1 MSDISKRTLDRLSL
15 YLHYLRDKKGQG
27 IKDISS
33 VTMAGDMNINAV
45 TVKKDLARIAGQSGR
60 PRIGF
65 DVETL
70 IGDIQTALGYNK
82 LDNVVL
88 VGVGQLGH
96 VLLSYS
102 GFAGY
107 GLNIV
112 AGFDTDTGKVGTVV
126 CGKPVFHISRI
137 KDVVTKYNVRMGI
150 ITVPKDYA
158 QAAADAMIE
167 AGIRGLWNFAPTHIN
182 IPENVVIKNEDLAS
196 SLALLANRMRTEDCE
211 KK

>member
-1 MSDISKRTLDRLSL
+1 MSDISKRSIDRLSL
-15 YLHYLRDKKGQG
+15 YLHYLRDRREQG

-70 IGDIQTALGYNK
+70 IRDIQTALGYNK

-96 VLLSYS
+96 VLLSYN

-112 AGFDTDTGKVGTVV
+112 AGFDTDTAKAGTVV
-126 CGKPVFHISRI
+126 CGKPVFHISRLA
-137 KDVVTKYNVRMGI
+137 DVAEKYDVKMGI
-150 ITVPKDYA
+150 ITVPKEHA
-158 QAAADAMIE
+158 QAAADCLIA

-182 IPENVVIKNEDLAS
+182 IPENVMIKNEDLAS
-196 SLALLANRMRTEDCE
+196 SLAILANELRKSSC
-211 KK
+211 

>member
-1 MSDISKRTLDRLSL
+1 MSDISKRSIDRLSL
-15 YLHYLRDKKGQG
+15 YLHYLRDKKEQG

-33 VTMAGDMNINAV
+33 VTIAGDMNINAV

-70 IGDIQTALGYNK
+70 IHDIQTALGYNK

-96 VLLSYS
+96 VLLSYN

-112 AGFDTDTGKVGTVV
+112 AGFDADAGKVGQMI
-126 CGKPVFHISRI
+126 CGKPVFHIDRLA
-137 KDVVTKYNVRMGI
+137 DVVSKYDVRMGI
-150 ITVPKDYA
+150 ITVPKEHA
-158 QAAADAMIE
+158 QAAADCLIE

-182 IPENVVIKNEDLAS
+182 IPENVMIKNEDLAS
-196 SLALLANRMRTEDCE
+196 SLAILANQLR
-211 KK
+211 K

>member
-15 YLHYLRDKKGQG
+15 YLHYLRDKKEQG

-33 VTMAGDMNINAV
+33 VAMAGDMNINAV

-112 AGFDTDTGKVGTVV
+112 AGFDTDTDKVGTVV

-158 QAAADAMIE
+158 QTAADAMIE

-182 IPENVVIKNEDLAS
+182 IPENVAIKNEDLAS
-196 SLALLANRMRTEDCE
+196 SLALLANRMRTEE
-211 KK
+211 K

>member
-1 MSDISKRTLDRLSL
+1 MSDISKRSIDRLSL
-15 YLHYLRDKKGQG
+15 YLHYLRDKKEQG

-33 VTMAGDMNINAV
+33 VTIAGDMNINAV
-45 TVKKDLARIAGQSGR
+45 TVKKDLARIAGQSGK

-65 DVETL
+65 DIETL
-70 IGDIQTALGYNK
+70 IHDIQTALGYNK

-96 VLLSYS
+96 VLLSYN

-112 AGFDTDTGKVGTVV
+112 AGFDTDQSKVGTVV
-126 CGKPVFHISRI
+126 CGKPIFHIDRLA
-137 KDVVTKYNVRMGI
+137 DVVSKYDVRMGI
-150 ITVPKDYA
+150 ITVPKEHA
-158 QAAADAMIE
+158 QAAADCMIA
-167 AGIRGLWNFAPTHIN
+167 AGIQGLWNFAPTHIN
-182 IPENVVIKNEDLAS
+182 IPENVMIKNEDLAS
-196 SLALLANRMRTEDCE
+196 SLAILSNELR

>member
-15 YLHYLRDKKGQG
+15 YLHYLRDKKEQG

-112 AGFDTDTGKVGTVV
+112 AGFDTDNAKVGTVV

-196 SLALLANRMRTEDCE
+196 SLALLANRMRN
-211 KK
+211 

>member
-1 MSDISKRTLDRLSL
+1 MSDIPKRSIDRLSL
-15 YLHYLRDKKGQG
+15 YLHYLRNKKDQG
-27 IKDISS
+27 VRDISS

-45 TVKKDLARIAGQSGR
+45 TVKKDLAAVTEQSGR

-65 DVETL
+65 DIETL
-70 IGDIQTALGYNK
+70 IRDIQTALGYNK

-112 AGFDTDTGKVGTVV
+112 AGFDNDIAKAGQMI
-126 CGKPVFHISRI
+126 CGKPIFHIDRLA
-137 KDVVTKYNVRMGI
+137 DVVAKYNVTMGI
-150 ITVPKDYA
+150 ITVPKSAA
-158 QAAADAMIE
+158 QEAADRLTD
-167 AGIRGLWNFAPTHIN
+167 AGIKGLWNFAPTHIN
-182 IPENVVIKNEDLAS
+182 IPENVIIKNEDLAS
-196 SLALLANRMRTEDCE
+196 SLAILANQLR
-211 KK
+211 K

>member
-15 YLHYLRDKKGQG
+15 YLHYLRDKKEQG

-112 AGFDTDTGKVGTVV
+112 AGFDTDNAKVGTVV

-158 QAAADAMIE
+158 QSAADAMIK

-196 SLALLANRMRTEDCE
+196 SLALLANRMRN
-211 KK
+211 